1 MEQVEKTGRE
11 RKQSQKVLG
20 SELLVNLLMFA
31 LLNTDIFVVPALNVV
46 ILLLRNAANS
56 SEGWCRRSGARAG
69 RFSVSSR
76 KQDCMMSLLS
86 LSNVKSI
93 LICIFLQ
100 SCSSLFAF
108 ITLHDLWPASS
119 IRGDVLLRGLLLTS
133 SGGNF
138 AQRATQVVNE
148 SNKYFI

>member
-56 SEGWCRRSGARAG
+56 SEG
-69 RFSVSSR
+69 
-76 KQDCMMSLLS
+76 
-86 LSNVKSI
+86 
-93 LICIFLQ
+93 
-100 SCSSLFAF
+100 
-108 ITLHDLWPASS
+108 
-119 IRGDVLLRGLLLTS
+119 
-133 SGGNF
+133 
-138 AQRATQVVNE
+138 
-148 SNKYFI
+148 